1 MPRHILLR
9 RRHLWPAMGLV
20 GLVTGLFVA
29 WVLLKPAPHDR
40 FVTVD
45 NLAQLLGMLL
55 GLTLCVPPGAPRHW
69 HARLRARP
77 RLSDA
82 PRGDRARPWR
92 WSPLLLALAI
102 LCQAMGQATYTY
114 YEDIRHQTILFPSWA
129 DASFL
134 AVYPFALGGILL
146 LSRRT
151 LSLAA
156 RARVILDGL
165 LIMSALVTFS
175 WYFVLGP
182 TVLQTGQTPFG
193 TAVGAAYPLGDLLL
207 MVCLLLLAARVTNGN
222 LRPVIGIL
230 AVALTSIVLTDSVYD
245 YQLLHSGYATGSL
258 LDVGWAFGYSMIG
271 LGVRAL
277 WYADAGVA
285 DGAPSL
291 YATRETTPTA
301 PAVWRALL
309 PYAVIPAVAALAVY
323 VWHTRGTALLD
334 DGVYLGGVIL
344 VVLVLAR
351 QVVAIREVVAAN
363 RALRTM
369 YTNNAAL
376 TAANTQLEILA
387 TTDALTG
394 LPNRSRLHAHL
405 GQALAATG
413 SADTTV
419 ALLLMDLDR
428 FKEVNDTLGHHYG
441 DLLLCQIGPRVQGVL
456 RATDS
461 VARLGGDE
469 FAVVLPG
476 ADAQDASGVA
486 QAIRR
491 ALEASFL
498 LEGHAVDVGVS
509 IGVALHPSHGDDS
522 ATLLRCA
529 DIAMYVAKGARTGV
543 ACYDPAQDGYS
554 THRLTLMSDLR
565 QAIATDA
572 LALYYQPK
580 VECGDGGVVGVE
592 ALLRWS
598 HPELGFIPP
607 DQFIP
612 LAEHTGQIAP
622 LTEWVLR
629 TALRQGQ
636 AWAQRGINLNLAV
649 NLSARTLHDIRLPDL
664 VADLLRQYD
673 YTPAYLTLEITESAL
688 MIDPTRALDVLTRLA
703 ALGVHL
709 AIDDFGTG
717 YSSLGYLKRLP
728 VDEVKIDKSFVLEMT
743 GNAKDAALVRSI
755 VAMAHALDLSV
766 VAEGVE
772 TREAWDLLRVLG
784 CDVTQGYYLSRPIP
798 VSELERWIAER
809 SNPEGSAARQQPS
822 PRLAG
827 A

>member
-1 MPRHILLR
+1 MTRHIPL
-9 RRHLWPAMGLV
+9 RRHLWPGMGLV
-20 GLVTGLFVA
+20 AFVTGLFVA

-55 GLTLCVPPGAPRHW
+55 GVALCVPPGAPRQW
-69 HARLRARP
+69 LARRRDRP
-77 RLSDA
+77 RLA
-82 PRGDRARPWR
+82 HTPTGNGPHPWR
-92 WSPLLLALAI
+92 WSPVLLALAI

-114 YEDIRHQTILFPSWA
+114 YEDVRHQTILFPSWA

-182 TVLQTGQTPFG
+182 TVLQAGQTPFG

-207 MVCLLLLAARVTNGN
+207 MVCLLLLTARASNGH

-277 WYADAGVA
+277 RYADRA
-285 DGAPSL
+285 DDAPSL
-291 YATRETTPTA
+291 DPARETTPTA

-309 PYAVIPAVAALAVY
+309 PYAVIPAVAALVVY
-323 VWHTRGTALLD
+323 VWRTHGTALLD
-334 DGVYLGGVIL
+334 QGVYLGGALLI
-344 VVLVLAR
+344 VLVLTR

-405 GQALAATG
+405 GQALTATG
-413 SADTTV
+413 SAATTV

-441 DLLLCQIGPRVQGVL
+441 DLLLCKIGPRGQKAL
-456 RATDS
+456 RATDT

-469 FAVVLPG
+469 FAVVLPS
-476 ADAQDASGVA
+476 ADAQGASGVA

-491 ALEASFL
+491 ALEAPFL

-509 IGVALHPSHGDDS
+509 IGVALHPAHGEDS

-529 DIAMYVAKGARTGV
+529 DIAMYVAKGAHTGV

-565 QAIATDA
+565 QAIATDT

-598 HPELGFIPP
+598 HPDLGSIPP

-622 LTEWVLR
+622 LTEWVLH

-636 AWAQRGINLNLAV
+636 AWAQRGIVLDIAV

-664 VADLLRQYD
+664 IADLLRQYD

-755 VAMAHALDLSV
+755 VAMAHALNLSV

-798 VSELERWIAER
+798 APELERWIDER
-809 SNPEGSAARQQPS
+809 SSREGSAARQRPS